1 MKERKSRKN
10 VVLAVAGVAAPAAIA
25 LWQFYVFVT
34 FSASTGAID
43 LQGGRKHL
51 WWAIAFAV
59 IAFIAAFLVASFFM
73 RYDRNEELHITSP
86 PAPRTT
92 SV

>member
-1 MKERKSRKN
+1 MNDRKSSKN
-10 VVLAVAGVAAPAAIA
+10 VVLAVAGVLAPAAIA

-34 FSASTGAID
+34 FKASTGAID

-51 WWAIAFAV
+51 WLAILFAV
-59 IAFIAAFLVASFFM
+59 IAFIAAFVSASFFL

-92 SV
+92 AV